1 MTANTLLK
9 QKKEKTETLLRQYI
23 PREKIPWA
31 KKLLDNKLIKVIS
44 GPRRAGKSVFS
55 FLLLK
60 DKNFAYVNFDDEDL
74 LNIKNTD
81 EILKGIFEI
90 YKNPEFILFDEIQ
103 NLNNWELFVNKLQ
116 RRNYRIIV
124 TGSNAKLL
132 SKELATHLTGRHV
145 AIEIFPFS
153 FKEFLQ
159 AKNFSFTKQEINLP
173 EVKGQMLNLLKDY
186 LQKGGFPEIISEN
199 MNADIYLKT
208 LYDSLLLKDIIKRYN
223 IRFSQ
228 KLYDLARYII
238 NNFASEV
245 SFNKLKNILSFN
257 SVHTIQNYIQYLEET
272 FLFFLLERYS
282 PKTKE
287 QLKSPQKAYIVDNG
301 YIHAIASMSST
312 NTGKLLENM
321 VFYELLKA
329 GYKPNQNIF
338 YYKTRNGKEV
348 DFILKD
354 GLKIIS
360 LFQVCYELNIDT
372 EKRELNSLIEASEE
386 LRCNN
391 LNILTWDTERIIK
404 IKKKQIKILPVWKLL
419 LGGFK

>member
-272 FLFFLLERYS
+272 FLFFLLE
-282 PKTKE
+282 
-287 QLKSPQKAYIVDNG
+287 LIFLIKSTTY
-301 YIHAIASMSST
+301 
-312 NTGKLLENM
+312 
-321 VFYELLKA
+321 
-329 GYKPNQNIF
+329 
-338 YYKTRNGKEV
+338 
-348 DFILKD
+348 
-354 GLKIIS
+354 
-360 LFQVCYELNIDT
+360 
-372 EKRELNSLIEASEE
+372 
-386 LRCNN
+386 
-391 LNILTWDTERIIK
+391 LT
-404 IKKKQIKILPVWKLL
+404 V
-419 LGGFK
+419 